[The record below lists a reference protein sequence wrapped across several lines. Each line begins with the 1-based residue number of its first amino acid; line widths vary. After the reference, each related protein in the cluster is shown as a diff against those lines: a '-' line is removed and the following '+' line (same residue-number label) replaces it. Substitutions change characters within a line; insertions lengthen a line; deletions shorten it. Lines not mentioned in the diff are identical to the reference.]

1 VGGDARVHGSFDFRR
16 EEQSAHPKR
25 HKKFIVAR
33 KLSPVREHISIQQS
47 RTRGIIEP
55 LSNLPECEPRGIY

>member
-1 VGGDARVHGSFDFRR
+1 MCVCTAPSIFAAKSKARIR
-16 EEQSAHPKR
+16 SAI
-25 HKKFIVAR
+25 KKFIVAR